1 MGRDTN
7 FYYSFLVLPAAK
19 RDAIVAVWD
28 FCRAVDDAVD
38 EVEDPS
44 AGGRAGPGAAAEV
57 ERWRREVAA
66 VFEGGTPQTP
76 QGRALVPLLKT
87 FPLPRPAFDALIE
100 GVEMDLGARRYEK
113 FEDLYEYCTRVAS
126 AVGL

>member
-1 MGRDTN
+1 MARDTS

-38 EVEDPS
+38 EVEEP
-44 AGGRAGPGAAAEV
+44 GAGPAGAGAAAEV

-66 VFEGGTPQTP
+66 VFEGGTPRTP

-87 FPLPRPAFDALIE
+87 FALPRLAFDALIE
-100 GVEMDLGARRYEK
+100 
-113 FEDLYEYCTRVAS
+113 
-126 AVGL
+126 